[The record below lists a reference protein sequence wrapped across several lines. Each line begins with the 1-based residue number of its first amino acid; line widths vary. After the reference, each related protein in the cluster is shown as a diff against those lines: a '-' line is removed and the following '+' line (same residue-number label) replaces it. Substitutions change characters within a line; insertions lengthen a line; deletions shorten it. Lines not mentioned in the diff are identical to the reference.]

1 MDSNS
6 QPPAPP
12 ATTMNTNNSALQG
25 SSSQQMAAVIVAA
38 RAAAMPRPTAQPGTA
53 VPRSPTAVGVL
64 AFRPVLLQQSR
75 PKLPIFRPPAPASTV
90 TEWQLLQGSSSQM
103 VVPAVAAPAPMLGV
117 GRPPA
122 PATMLGIGRPPA
134 PATAVTL
141 ANSSPLANPSS
152 RFMRLDRLIRDLQD
166 SKLPVFR
173 GPPPP
178 RPKLMASSGSGNA
191 LLQSSLSSDTGP
203 CALNKQADPPSPDSS
218 SERDNGSSENEL
230 VILDSDSDD
239 NELVI
244 LDSDSDDNEKL

>member
-12 ATTMNTNNSALQG
+12 AATMNSNNSALQG
-25 SSSQQMAAVIVAA
+25 SSSQQMAAVVAA

-75 PKLPIFRPPAPASTV
+75 PKLPVFRPPAPASTV
-90 TEWQLLQGSSSQM
+90 AEWQLLQGSSSQM
-103 VVPAVAAPAPMLGV
+103 VVPAVAAPTAMLGV

-122 PATMLGIGRPPA
+122 PATMFGIGRPPA

-141 ANSSPLANPSS
+141 ANSSPLASPSP

-178 RPKLMASSGSGNA
+178 RPELMAGSSSGNA
-191 LLQSSLSSDTGP
+191 LLQSSSSDTGP
-203 CALNKQADPPSPDSS
+203 CVLNKQASPPSPDPS